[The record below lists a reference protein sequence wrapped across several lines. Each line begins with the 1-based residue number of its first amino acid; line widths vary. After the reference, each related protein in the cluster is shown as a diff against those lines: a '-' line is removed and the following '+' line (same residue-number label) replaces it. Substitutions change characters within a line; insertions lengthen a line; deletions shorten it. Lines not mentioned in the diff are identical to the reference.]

1 MTGASSGFGYEFSRL
16 LAADGHDLVLVARN
30 EQRLGEIKEEL
41 ESDYDVRV
49 KIIAKGF
56 VKKKKKTNPQS
67 RSASFD

>member
-1 MTGASSGFGYEFSRL
+1 MTGASSGFGSEFSRL

-30 EQRLGEIKEEL
+30 EQRLSEIKEEL

-56 VKKKKKTNPQS
+56 VTKTNPQS